1 MATQDI
7 MPYDSHMGGHTRVH
21 HFRMGAATTS
31 ATADTSWRQ
40 GEVLLQNV
48 AAGDIDVIA
57 DGTENVTTNHYIAAA
72 GSADLLQTHGAT
84 SGAATHDILVPVY
97 PLTGPFASTF
107 ITRFVVTGSDV
118 LLTSA
123 EKDAILVG
131 DTVGLWRDNT
141 ATGVTNNGEN
151 GRFAVDTGA
160 TGLKLLRKLDA
171 NGNDC
176 DGPNG
181 GTCVFFVVGDNQ

>member
-1 MATQDI
+1 MI
-7 MPYDSHMGGHTRVH
+7 VH
-21 HFRMGAATTS
+21 FAVGDASTYN
-31 ATADTSWRQ
+31 TADTSWRE

-57 DGTENVTTNHYIAAA
+57 DGTENITTNHYIAAESSQHVLELRGLA
-72 GSADLLQTHGAT
+72 SGGAT
-84 SGAATHDILVPVY
+84 PRAMVACY
-97 PLTGPFASTF
+97 PLTGPHAGNF
-107 ITRFVVTGSDV
+107 ITSNVVTGSDT

-123 EKDAILVG
+123 QKDAILVG

-151 GRFAVDTGA
+151 GTFAVDTGA

-171 NGNDC
+171 QGRDTVMS
-176 DGPNG
+176 GQ
-181 GTCVFFVVGDNQ
+181 TCVYFVVGQNT